1 MPNRILAAG
10 RLVML
15 VMLTMGFAGCTS
27 VPMPKGS
34 SKGYSTVR
42 FVTPNPALAEDNL
55 PQFIEAHRMIK
66 ASITDQMQQHGVQV
80 VDQNADL
87 LVAYLVVLQDNVK
100 TSYSNQYYG
109 YQDFMKIV
117 DAAFKAR
124 LKKSYPEEVEERILV
139 VDLIDARTFKLV
151 YRDYAISEPVANLS
165 EADRQA
171 VINRVV
177 AAALQ
182 PFFAK

>member
-1 MPNRILAAG
+1 MPNRIIAAG
-10 RLVML
+10 RLLML
-15 VMLTMGFAGCTS
+15 YLLAMCFAGCTS

-42 FVTPNPALAEDNL
+42 FVTPNQPLAEDKL

-66 ASITDQMQQHGVQV
+66 QSIVDQMQQHGLKV

-109 YQDFMKIV
+109 YQDFMQIV
-117 DAAFKAR
+117 DAAFKER
-124 LKKSYPEEVEERILV
+124 LKKKYPEEVQERILV
-139 VDLIDARTFKLV
+139 VDLIDAKTYKLV
-151 YRDYAISEPVANLS
+151 YRDYAISGAVANLS
-165 EADRQA
+165 EADRQE
-171 VINRVV
+171 VINKVV
-177 AAALQ
+177 ATALQ
-182 PFFAK
+182 RFFAK